1 MLFFDTMWA
10 DPQTT
15 EGFGSSAA
23 RGAGC
28 VTFGPDVTRR
38 FCEINRLRMIV
49 RSHEV
54 PKTMTGVQ
62 ARSPLPLPSL
72 RPPVALPSPSSVP
85 SGRVP
90 HNLAI
95 ISPQPRHHLAT
106 ISPQP
111 RHNLRTISPTRCSTT
126 AG

>member
-1 MLFFDTMWA
+1 MSGDAASSLRA
-10 DPQTT
+10 RNRLNPAVCRALRQ
-15 EGFGSSAA
+15 GSAA

-62 ARSPLPLPSL
+62 A
-72 RPPVALPSPSSVP
+72 
-85 SGRVP
+85 
-90 HNLAI
+90 H
-95 ISPQPRHHLAT
+95 
-106 ISPQP
+106 
-111 RHNLRTISPTRCSTT
+111 
-126 AG
+126 

>member
-1 MLFFDTMWA
+1 MWA

-72 RPPVALPSPSSVP
+72 RPPFALPSPSRRPPVALV
-85 SGRVP
+85 GAVR
-90 HNLAI
+90 AR
-95 ISPQPRHHLAT
+95 SPQSRHNLAT

-111 RHNLRTISPTRCSTT
+111 RHSLRTISPTRCSTR
-126 AG
+126 GG